1 MKKVLILSVVPILVV
16 LNVFSGSQNSLV
28 KINQETKHERTLNNL
43 KKETSEFDTYHYLIR
58 VETTT
63 ESKKYKPL
71 IDNQF
76 RKLKKIPF
84 VKISFN
90 KELGLK
96 YDCEIDILFDGLTVK
111 DEEYTY
117 NKHFSKAVNGFQ
129 AQSDDG
135 PTTYTET
142 VRGYVYQV
150 KKMRKLNWNIIMKI
164 NSDSNNCKSTN
175 SRHTE
180 EFISRSFNNTIS
192 GDERAIS
199 EKYKKVEEP
208 LLSEENMIE
217 EVIKR
222 VYKKTKYH
230 LKKNH

>member
-1 MKKVLILSVVPILVV
+1 MVI
-16 LNVFSGSQNSLV
+16 
-28 KINQETKHERTLNNL
+28 KIDPGNKHEKALNNL
-43 KKETSEFDTYHYLIR
+43 KKESSKLDNYHYLIR
-58 VETTT
+58 VETTA
-63 ESKKYKPL
+63 ESEKYKPL
-71 IDNQF
+71 IYNQF

-84 VKISFN
+84 VKISYN
-90 KELGLK
+90 KELDIK

-117 NKHFSKAVNGFQ
+117 NKHFSKAINGYQ

-135 PTTYTET
+135 PSTYTKT

-164 NSDSNNCKSTN
+164 NSDSNNCEPTN
-175 SRHTE
+175 SNHTE

-199 EKYKKVEEP
+199 EKYKKFEEP
-208 LLSEENMIE
+208 LLSEENMAE

-222 VYKKTKYH
+222 VYKKIEYL
-230 LKKNH
+230 LKKSH